1 MQIKKICYYREEEI
15 LPLYESVGWVNY
27 VADPARL
34 KKAFEG
40 SFSTWGAYENEKLV
54 GLIRAVGDGASILYI
69 QDLLVL
75 PAYQRQGIGTSLM
88 KTLLTQV
95 PPMYQIVLMTD
106 RAPHLLAFYRSCGF
120 CMAEEMGCCSFLRME
135 GMKNVCAENES
146 M

>member
-54 GLIRAVGDGASILYI
+54 GLIRAGGDGASILYI

>member
-1 MQIKKICYYREEEI
+1 MQIKKICYYKEEEI

-27 VADPARL
+27 VTDPARL

-40 SFSTWGAYENEKLV
+40 SFSIWGAYENGKLV

-75 PAYQRQGIGTSLM
+75 PAYQRQGIGTFLM
-88 KTLLTQV
+88 KTLRTQV
-95 PPMYQIVLMTD
+95 PSIYQIVLMTD

-120 CMAEEMGCCSFLRME
+120 CMAEEMSCCSFLRME